1 MAEIAKLTT
10 RHGTLYRHDGTDIC
24 MDDDNL
30 WVTISV
36 LDIRDSILV
45 DKDEW
50 PAFVEMINAIDA
62 ARKAGGSD
70 GPV

>member
-1 MAEIAKLTT
+1 MAEIATLTT
-10 RHGTLYRHDGTDIC
+10 RHGTLYRHDDTDIC
-24 MDDDNL
+24 MEDDGI
-30 WVTISV
+30 WVSMRPMDADG
-36 LDIRDSILV
+36 LILV
-45 DKDEW
+45 DRDEW